1 MQPVTSTGGLSAPLF
16 EPHGQQHRITWPLAM
31 PLVVFACFLI
41 GQMLAVVPM
50 VELGL
55 IDRDSFETYPNILY
69 TLGATF
75 SASLCLVLLWVKF
88 FERRSLASIGLSCVP
103 GTPKKLLHGYLTGIG
118 MATFIVGAIYLAGG
132 YRLEQP
138 TLTQAM
144 SLLPVLLLLLTFSV
158 QSFTEEIIFR
168 GYLFSRFT
176 ERYGLWTGIAV
187 NAILFTLIHLPGF
200 DFDSRSLLTLVLF
213 AFMTLVFS
221 VYLSLKVIETGSI
234 WFSCAWHAGWNW
246 LFICGFGLP
255 TTGIALDIRPLVLDL
270 GLDSQASTWLTG
282 GIGGP
287 EDSVITSILLTL
299 MCLLGIYRC
308 LNKTRRAAVA
318 GH

>member
-1 MQPVTSTGGLSAPLF
+1 MQPVPSGSSLSAPLF
-16 EPHGQQHRITWPLAM
+16 EPHSQRHRVTWPLAL
-31 PLVVFACFLI
+31 PLVVFACFIL
-41 GQMLAVVPM
+41 GQMLTVVPV

-55 IDRDSFETYPNILY
+55 IDHDAFETYPNILY
-69 TLGATF
+69 TLAAPFT
-75 SASLCLVLLWVKF
+75 AILCLVLLWVKF
-88 FERRSLASIGLSCVP
+88 FERRSLASIGLSYSA
-103 GTPKKLLHGYLTGIG
+103 GTPKNLLAGYLTGIG
-118 MATFIVGAIYLAGG
+118 MATLIVSCIYLVGG
-132 YRLEQP
+132 YQLEQQA
-138 TLTQAM
+138 LTQAM
-144 SLLPVLLLLLTFSV
+144 TLLPVLLLLLTFSV
-158 QSFTEEIIFR
+158 QSFIEEIIFR

-187 NAILFTLIHLPGF
+187 NAILFTLLHLPGF
-200 DFDSRSLLTLVLF
+200 DFDNRSLLTLLLF

-255 TTGIALDIRPLVLDL
+255 TTGIALDIRPLVVDF
-270 GLDSQASTWLTG
+270 GLDSQASDWLTG

-287 EDSVITSILLTL
+287 EDSIVTSILLTL

-308 LNKTRRAAVA
+308 LKPTSRAALA
-318 GH
+318 G